1 MQSMWKKISFH
12 FRFVFPS
19 VAVLVVHV
27 RYDSNPKTKSEGMA
41 LQTVWMRLEFSSFF
55 FNFFV

>member
-1 MQSMWKKISFH
+1 MLMGDISFVH
-12 FRFVFPS
+12 GLTKVPS

-41 LQTVWMRLEFSSFF
+41 L
-55 FNFFV
+55 